1 MTEQHR
7 AKPEV
12 WARVE
17 SYGSKDEK
25 DMLNCVLEH
34 MLNCVLE
41 LRDRVEALEAAQRV
55 ESNYPEKPDSSN
67 APESSDSLVKR
78 VADAINSTWPRGVR
92 EEACAAIHTI
102 ADWLDQQDLHTTAAR
117 LRQEV
122 G

>member
-7 AKPEV
+7 AKPEQ
-12 WARVE
+12 WAQVE
-17 SYGSKDEK
+17 SWTHSPSPSFS
-25 DMLNCVLEH
+25 CII
-34 MLNCVLE
+34 E

-67 APESSDSLVKR
+67 APESSDSLVER
-78 VADAINSTWPRGVR
+78 VADVIVEGFVPYVTADEP
-92 EEACAAIHTI
+92 AHAAIHTI
-102 ADWLDQQDLHTTAAR
+102 ADWLDQQELHTAATR